1 MYKRQ
6 VWNDLGLT
14 EFEKEW
20 VHNVSSNDVKIF
32 NENILD
38 NIDRVSE
45 IKIFGGEPVL
55 LDRMWEFLD
64 KVEDDDAK
72 QIDIVMSTNLTQIK
86 HKDWSLLDIDKKF
99 KSLKL
104 MVSCDHYGEQLE
116 FIRYPIDVKQ
126 FEQNLQIMKDYII
139 FIACT
144 VSVLN
149 VFDLKKI
156 EEYYKDFAVSFE
168 PVYSP
173 KSLSIK
179 NIPNKEI
186 LRIKVLGKKI
196 VNGEMHILESNFD
209 YVFSVLNGKIDEGTI
224 KNLFTTIRNDDK
236 KIDISFKIP
245 DKVLT
250 GSKYDIDIIINK
262 PLEEVIIAGAI
273 KPHQVNS
280 FFEQEILLEPLASG
294 GIFKMTRAPSK
305 PGIQIWSGIIAH
317 PEGMITFTKSIDIV
331 DKI

>member
-1 MYKRQ
+1 MFNLNFFRNIGFPLYLFIYLIIPYSAITQTLKVDFIRNLETSLNKR
-6 VWNDLGLT
+6 D
-14 EFEKEW
+14 
-20 VHNVSSNDVKIF
+20 
-32 NENILD
+32 
-38 NIDRVSE
+38 
-45 IKIFGGEPVL
+45 
-55 LDRMWEFLD
+55 
-64 KVEDDDAK
+64 
-72 QIDIVMSTNLTQIK
+72 
-86 HKDWSLLDIDKKF
+86 
-99 KSLKL
+99 
-104 MVSCDHYGEQLE
+104 LE
-116 FIRYPIDVKQ
+116 FIRKNFRNDENKNIPKQ
-126 FEQNLQIMKDYII
+126 FSKII
-139 FIACT
+139 NDFPDSKWKIKR
-144 VSVLN
+144 
-149 VFDLKKI
+149 LK
-156 EEYYKDFAVSFE
+156 S
-168 PVYSP
+168 
-173 KSLSIK
+173 

-196 VNGEMHILESNFD
+196 VNGEIHILESNFD

-280 FFEQEILLEPLASG
+280 IFEQEILLEPLASG

-317 PEGMITFTKSIDIV
+317 PEGIITFTKSIDIV
-331 DKI
+331 EKI

>member
-1 MYKRQ
+1 MINMFNLNFFRNIGFPLYLFIYLIIPYSAITQTLKVDFIRNLETSLNKR
-6 VWNDLGLT
+6 D
-14 EFEKEW
+14 
-20 VHNVSSNDVKIF
+20 
-32 NENILD
+32 
-38 NIDRVSE
+38 
-45 IKIFGGEPVL
+45 
-55 LDRMWEFLD
+55 
-64 KVEDDDAK
+64 
-72 QIDIVMSTNLTQIK
+72 
-86 HKDWSLLDIDKKF
+86 
-99 KSLKL
+99 
-104 MVSCDHYGEQLE
+104 LE
-116 FIRYPIDVKQ
+116 FIRKNFRNDENQNIPKQ
-126 FEQNLQIMKDYII
+126 FSKII
-139 FIACT
+139 NDFPDSKWKIKR
-144 VSVLN
+144 
-149 VFDLKKI
+149 LK
-156 EEYYKDFAVSFE
+156 S
-168 PVYSP
+168 
-173 KSLSIK
+173 

-196 VNGEMHILESNFD
+196 VNGEIHILESNFD

-317 PEGMITFTKSIDIV
+317 PEGIITFTKSIDIV
-331 DKI
+331 EKI